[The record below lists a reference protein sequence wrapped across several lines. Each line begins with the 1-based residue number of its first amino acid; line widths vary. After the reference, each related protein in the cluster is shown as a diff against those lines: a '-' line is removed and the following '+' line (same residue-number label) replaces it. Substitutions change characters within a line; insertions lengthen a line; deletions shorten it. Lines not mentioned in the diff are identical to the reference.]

1 MQLQSEFSREF
12 KKKQFRPFAAPSK
25 CCPVRPAP
33 PSLRL
38 CPRLRTS
45 FSPSTSTPVD
55 VVFSHCTL
63 CRSLE
68 LHWQHAVQLTSVVFR
83 TSKTKIQCS
92 GCQLHILLLHEKFH
106 TTIYRVAYSNACI
119 RIFIVCEIST
129 AFRGVP
135 VKTNSVPAPGFPR
148 SSHFRSPRGI
158 PATFIP
164 IPAES
169 AGFPPSQLPCRP
181 LSYSAAGIGL
191 PIRWRQKPRVVDNPA
206 LQRCR
211 AVHKVV

>member
-1 MQLQSEFSREF
+1 MNL
-12 KKKQFRPFAAPSK
+12 KKNNIRPFAAPSK

-55 VVFSHCTL
+55 VVFSHCSL

-68 LHWQHAVQLTSVVFR
+68 LHWQHALQLTSVVFR

-92 GCQLHILLLHEKFH
+92 GCQPHILLLHEKFH

-119 RIFIVCEIST
+119 GSFIVCEIST

-135 VKTNSVPAPGFPR
+135 AKINSVPAPGFPR
-148 SSHFRSPRGI
+148 SSHFHSP
-158 PATFIP
+158 PAV
-164 IPAES
+164 
-169 AGFPPSQLPCRP
+169 FPQHLSQFPQNPRDSLHPSSRADLCLTVPQVQACLYDGAKNLEPWTT
-181 LSYSAAGIGL
+181 L
-191 PIRWRQKPRVVDNPA
+191 
-206 LQRCR
+206 RCR
-211 AVHKVV
+211 GVVQFTR